1 MRKRAGETYTAK
13 NEKRRI
19 QTKPARQK
27 LLPPA
32 GSEAGL
38 PERTGLEKGEQAP
51 KMREAAAGAAAG
63 RAAKCRGGKKG
74 RFGQFA

>member
-32 GSEAGL
+32 GSEA
-38 PERTGLEKGEQAP
+38 GLEKGEQAP